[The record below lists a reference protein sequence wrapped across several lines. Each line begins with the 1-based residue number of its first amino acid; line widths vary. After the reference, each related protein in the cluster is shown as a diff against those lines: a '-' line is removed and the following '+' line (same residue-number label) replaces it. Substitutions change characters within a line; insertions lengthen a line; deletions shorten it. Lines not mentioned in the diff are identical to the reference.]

1 MRCRVL
7 LLVSVVVMAVV
18 WGLSSCEKMIVDDE
32 SSSSTEQNEVK
43 GNLILKISVAGVT
56 PMETTRA
63 EEADLSKFFTRLN
76 IVAYQ
81 NGKKVKG
88 VNQDVM
94 AENFGTIGMSLEP
107 GTYQVLVV
115 AHSSEG
121 NPETGDITRIKFTN
135 ENGFTDTFYSFT
147 EIEVVEETKEYSIS
161 IKRLSSMLR
170 FIINDNIPS
179 DVYSI
184 DFTLTGGSGAF
195 NAQTGFGSVHSIQR
209 KTVVIDHTKSS
220 PYAFDL
226 YTILW
231 EEFKSDGLKLDVVP
245 RKADGK
251 TPYNEGRTIK
261 NITVVRNAITEL
273 SGNFFTD
280 SPGGNDS
287 GGGDNTGG
295 DNNGGN
301 DTGGGTTELEDS
313 IATSFNI
320 VVDPTWS
327 DSIIHKTY

>member
-1 MRCRVL
+1 MRRRVL
-7 LLVSVVVMAVV
+7 LLLSVLVMAVV

-63 EEADLSKFFTRLN
+63 EEAELSKFFTRLN

-121 NPETGDITRIKFTN
+121 SPSLADPSKIDFTN
-135 ENGFTDTFYSFT
+135 KVGFTDTFFSYST
-147 EIEVVEETKEYSIS
+147 IEVKAEAEEHAITM
-161 IKRLSSMLR
+161 KRVTSMLR
-170 FIINDNIPS
+170 FIINDEIPA
-179 DVYSI
+179 DVTSFRFLYI
-184 DFTLTGGSGAF
+184 GGSAAF
-195 NAQTGFGSVHSIQR
+195 DATKDGVGCEQSQQLV
-209 KTVVIDHTKSS
+209 TVDYDASKPAV
-220 PYAFDL
+220 FDL
-226 YTILW
+226 YTILR
-231 EEFKSDGLKLDVVP
+231 KDLKGENIDINLTVTAY
-245 RKADGK
+245 RKNAASITKD
-251 TPYNEGRTIK
+251 IK
-261 NITVVRNAITEL
+261 NIPLKPNAITEV

-280 SPGGNDS
+280 SPGGDDT

-295 DNNGGN
+295 D
-301 DTGGGTTELEDS
+301 DTGGGTTEPEDS
-313 IATSFNI
+313 ISTAFKVT
-320 VVDPTWS
+320 VLTEWADTLRM
-327 DSIIHKTY
+327 KY

>member
-1 MRCRVL
+1 MRRRVL
-7 LLVSVVVMAVV
+7 LLLSVLVMAVV

-63 EEADLSKFFTRLN
+63 EEAELSKFFTRLN

-287 GGGDNTGG
+287 GGGDTGGGDNTGG
-295 DNNGGN
+295 D
-301 DTGGGTTELEDS
+301 DTGGGTTEPEDS
-313 IATSFNI
+313 ISTAFKVT
-320 VVDPTWS
+320 VLTEWADTLRM
-327 DSIIHKTY
+327 KY